1 MKNTTEGI
9 QKRKNKILALLQE
22 HQSQTVLELAVALN
36 TSAITIRRDLATLD
50 RMGVV
55 RRFHGGAEKVAN
67 VDDYTEE
74 NRQLDCIKLQLAKK
88 AASFIQENDTVF
100 INTSSTA
107 LLTLSHT
114 EDKRLT
120 VITNNVK
127 VANMDH
133 NPHSTIILSGG
144 EIRFPKE
151 ALVGDIA
158 IDSFSKMTADVCII
172 GCSGLTA
179 EDGITTPIFH
189 EAKINRLIIDRTKG
203 LKIVVAD
210 YRKIGKTSNFLS
222 GHLAE
227 IDYLITDSFVDQ
239 TTIEQIESQGVT
251 VIQIPI

>member
-1 MKNTTEGI
+1 MKNTNDLI
-9 QKRKNKILALLQE
+9 QKRKNKILSLLQE
-22 HQSQTVLELAVALN
+22 FNSLSVLDLSEQLGISKITV
-36 TSAITIRRDLATLD
+36 RRDLATLD
-50 RMGVV
+50 RMGLV
-55 RRFHGGAEKVAN
+55 RRFHGGAEKVDN
-67 VDDYTEE
+67 IDDYTEE

-88 AASFIQENDTVF
+88 AASFIKENDTIF

-107 LLTLSHT
+107 LLSLSHT

-127 VANMDH
+127 VANLDH

-158 IDSFSKMTADVCII
+158 IDSFSKMKADICII
-172 GCSGLTA
+172 GCSGITA

-189 EAKINRLIIDRTKG
+189 EAKINKLIIDRTHG

-210 YRKIGKTSNFLS
+210 YRKIGRTVNFLS
-222 GHLAE
+222 GRLEE
-227 IDYLITDSFVDQ
+227 IDYLITDSFAD
-239 TTIEQIESQGVT
+239 TAMIEKIEQQGVN